1 MTKSGNAD
9 TVLLTDLYQ
18 LNMIQA
24 YYEAGMTEPAVFE
37 FFVRRLP
44 DERNFLV
51 AAGLEQVLDFLQ
63 TLAFSAEDLAW
74 LRESGRFDE
83 ALLDRLKSFR
93 FTGDVDAVLEGEVV
107 FADEPI
113 LRVVAPLPEAQLV
126 ETRIVNLL
134 HFQTVIAS
142 KAARMRITA
151 PEMSLVDFGLRR
163 AHGAEAGLLAARASY
178 LAGFNGTATV
188 EAGRRFGIPISGTIA
203 HSFIQ
208 AHDDEVQ
215 AFLDFARSRPDN
227 LVLLL
232 DTYDTEAA
240 AEKVV
245 RLAPKL
251 AEEGIAIFGVRLDSG
266 DLVAHS
272 KAVRTILDQGG
283 LDGVR
288 ILASGGIEEHELARF
303 VAEKAPIDGCGIGT
317 SLTTSQDVPALDCAY
332 KLQEYA
338 GQPKRK
344 LSEGKATW
352 PGRKQVYR
360 KFGSDGT
367 MLEDTL
373 TLEGDVRPGE
383 PLLAPVM
390 RNGRRVGEAP
400 SLESMKERAAT
411 NLGRLPKALRA
422 LDKAEPY
429 PVRVA
434 PPLRALADEL
444 GTALRGDV
452 SPAGGDG

>member
-1 MTKSGNAD
+1 MNTSATAD

-51 AAGLEQVLDFLQ
+51 AAGLEQVVDFLEN
-63 TLAFSAEDLAW
+63 LEFSDESLAW
-74 LRESGRFDE
+74 LRETGRFADP
-83 ALLDRLKSFR
+83 LLERLETFR
-93 FTGDVDAVLEGEVV
+93 FTGDVDAMREGEVF

-134 HFQTVIAS
+134 HFQSVIAS
-142 KAARMRITA
+142 KAARLRVTA
-151 PEMSLVDFGLRR
+151 PDFTLIDFGLRR
-163 AHGAEAGLLAARASY
+163 AHGAEAGLLAARASF
-178 LAGFNGTATV
+178 LGGFDGTATV

-215 AFLDFARSRPDN
+215 AFLNFARSRPDN

-245 RLAPKL
+245 KLAPTL

-272 KAVRTILDQGG
+272 KAVRAILDRGG
-283 LDGVR
+283 LQSVR
-288 ILASGGIEEHELARF
+288 VLVSGGIEEHELARF
-303 VAEKAPIDGCGIGT
+303 VSEKAPVDGCGIGT
-317 SLTTSQDVPALDCAY
+317 SLTTSEDAPALDCAY

-360 KFGSDGT
+360 TYGPDGA
-367 MLEDTL
+367 MREDTL
-373 TLEGDVRPGE
+373 TLEGETTPGE
-383 PLLAPVM
+383 ALLEPVM
-390 RNGRRVGEAP
+390 RKGRRVGDLP
-400 SLESMKERAAT
+400 SLESARKRASA
-411 NLGRLPKALRA
+411 NLERLPRALRS
-422 LDKAEPY
+422 LDKASAY
-429 PVRVA
+429 PVHVA
-434 PPLRALADEL
+434 PPLRALADAL

-452 SPAGGDG
+452 SPVLQ